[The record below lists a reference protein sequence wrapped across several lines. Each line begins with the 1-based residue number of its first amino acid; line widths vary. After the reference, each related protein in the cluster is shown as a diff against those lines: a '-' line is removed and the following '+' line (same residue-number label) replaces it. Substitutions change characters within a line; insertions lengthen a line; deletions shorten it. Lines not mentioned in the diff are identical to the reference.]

1 MTGFGILGPATG
13 WNPNF
18 SQPTSPSQGE
28 LGGTTHPTR
37 AATMPTIAR
46 EESVMPD
53 SIDSRAA
60 LRDPDPPTARP
71 WRAVVFDFDG
81 TLADSYPRVV
91 GLLPRLAREFRFKA
105 PQPDEIRELRELSS
119 PQILSRLGIS
129 WWKVPILLWRARSMM
144 RSDASPIPLFPGIPR
159 LLRSLDASEV
169 EWGIL
174 TSNHHAVVRRSLELG
189 GAPEPG
195 WLESSSGLSNKAQ
208 RLKQMARALDC
219 APHEMVM
226 VADETR
232 DIEAAREA
240 GIAMIGVDWGYST
253 PESLVRNGV
262 QQLAKS
268 RDELSRML
276 GITIDTEA
284 D

>member
-1 MTGFGILGPATG
+1 MTNSGVHPPVAAG
-13 WNPNF
+13 NPNF
-18 SQPTSPSQGE
+18 RRRSPSSGE
-28 LGGTTHPTR
+28 HIPTIHPTT
-37 AATMPTIAR
+37 AATMRNIAL
-46 EESVMPD
+46 EESGMTD
-53 SIDSRAA
+53 SIDPRTL
-60 LRDPDPPTARP
+60 LRDPEVSRP

-81 TLADSYPRVV
+81 TLADSYSRVV
-91 GLLPRLAREFRFKA
+91 DLIPRLAREFRFKA
-105 PQPDEIRELRELSS
+105 PAPDEIRELREMSS

-129 WWKVPILLWRARSMM
+129 WWKVPILLWRARAMM
-144 RSDASPIPLFPGIPR
+144 RSDASPIPLFPGVPR
-159 LLRSLDASEV
+159 LLRSLDAAGV

-232 DIEAAREA
+232 DVEAARDA

-253 PESLVRNGV
+253 PESLVRHGV
-262 QQLAKS
+262 QRLAKS

-276 GITIDTEA
+276 GIELEA
-284 D
+284 EAA

>member
-1 MTGFGILGPATG
+1 MTGSGMQYPPAVG
-13 WNPNF
+13 NPNF
-18 SQPTSPSQGE
+18 CRPPAPSRGDR
-28 LGGTTHPTR
+28 GGTIQSTM
-37 AATMPTIAR
+37 ATTPTIAR
-46 EESVMPD
+46 EESGMTD
-53 SIDSRAA
+53 SIDSGAA
-60 LRDPDPPTARP
+60 LREPDPRTVRP
-71 WRAVVFDFDG
+71 WRAIVFDFDG

-91 GLLPRLAREFRFKA
+91 GLIPRLAREFRFKVPA
-105 PQPDEIRELRELSS
+105 PEEIRELREMSS

-129 WWKVPILLWRARSMM
+129 WWKVPILLWRARAMM

-159 LLRSLDASEV
+159 LLRSLDAAEV
-169 EWGIL
+169 QWGIL

-232 DIEAAREA
+232 DVEAARDA

-253 PESLVRNGV
+253 PESLMRHGV
-262 QQLAKS
+262 DRLARS
-268 RDELSRML
+268 REELSRML

>member
-1 MTGFGILGPATG
+1 MTGSGIPSPATAR
-13 WNPNF
+13 NPTF
-18 SQPTSPSQGE
+18 DRPRSPSSAE
-28 LGGTTHPTR
+28 LEPTHHPTT
-37 AATMPTIAR
+37 AATAIAR
-46 EESVMPD
+46 EESGMTDP
-53 SIDSRAA
+53 IDSTAA
-60 LRDPDPPTARP
+60 KP
-71 WRAVVFDFDG
+71 WRAIVFDFDG
-81 TLADSYPRVV
+81 TLADSYSRVV
-91 GLLPRLAREFRFKA
+91 NLIPRLAREFRFKIPA
-105 PQPDEIRELRELSS
+105 PEEIRELRELSS

-129 WWKVPILLWRARSMM
+129 WWKVPILLWRARAMM
-144 RSDASPIPLFPGIPR
+144 RSDARPIPLFPGVPR
-159 LLRSLDASEV
+159 LLRSLDAAEV

-208 RLKQMARALDC
+208 RLKQMARVLGC

-232 DIEAAREA
+232 DADAAREA

-253 PESLVRNGV
+253 PESLVRHGV
-262 QQLAKS
+262 DKLARS

-276 GITIDTEA
+276 GIALEPETT
-284 D
+284 